1 MFIMCWPGV
10 LARYSH
16 SRTQANRVADILNV
30 GFSGRRKENTGRFC
44 LIVKCSGLE
53 VTHITSFHNLLAR
66 SSHRAG
72 PSHQGSMCSERGQL
86 HILGV
91 NIKDYHL
98 ILVLV
103 TLVGLPG

>member
-1 MFIMCWPGV
+1 MV
-10 LARYSH
+10 
-16 SRTQANRVADILNV
+16 RVADILNV

-66 SSHRAG
+66 SSHRAA